1 VRYLDAGNGDPVLLL
16 HGIGHSIRAWGR
28 TMPALA
34 EAGFRALAIDTPGFG
49 FSEQPPSIWGEED
62 LVSFLDEFLDTFYL
76 DQATVAGHSLGGAF
90 ATVYALHRPERVK
103 KLVLAAAAVGPDVS
117 PALRLLTL
125 QVAQPLLR
133 PLALRQVFG
142 LLAGSWDE
150 EVLEQEVKDATRWL
164 SDPEARVY
172 FWNVL
177 RLGLRAR
184 GVKPEYLLLER
195 LRELKMPVLVAWG
208 EKDLIL
214 PVSNVDK
221 IRQVLPDARYEIFPE
236 AGHMITYEAPERFN
250 AALIDFLRDS

>member
-1 VRYLDAGNGDPVLLL
+1 MRYLDAGDGDPVLLL

-49 FSEQPPSIWGEED
+49 FSQQPPGIWGEDD
-62 LVSFLDEFLDTFYL
+62 LVAFLDEFLDTFYL
-76 DQATVAGHSLGGAF
+76 DHASVAGHSLGGAF
-90 ATVYALHRPERVK
+90 AAVYALHRPQRVK

-125 QVAQPLLR
+125 QIAQPLLR
-133 PLALRQVFG
+133 PVALRQVFS

-150 EVLEQEVKDATRWL
+150 EVLEQELKDAQRWL
-164 SDPEARVY
+164 SDPAARVY

-177 RLGLRAR
+177 RMGLRVR

-195 LRELKMPVLVAWG
+195 LRALAMPVLVAWG
-208 EKDLIL
+208 GKDQIL
-214 PVSNVDK
+214 HVSNVEK
-221 IRQVLPDARYEIFPE
+221 IRKVLPNARYEIFPE
-236 AGHMITYEAPERFN
+236 AGHMITYEEPARFN
-250 AALIDFLRDS
+250 RTLIDFLRQG